1 MDNLTQL
8 IGERIGIARDSSGYS
23 QEALAKVLGFK
34 DRQTVSSIELGQRK
48 VSPEELVHVAKVLQK
63 PLDYFTDPYVVAE
76 KNQFSYR
83 TTSRSKDVLEAFE
96 HQAERLISASR
107 RFRKLLGETATP
119 VQPQLSSITK
129 GMPFDFVAYQGEQ
142 TAAAWSLGDVPALR
156 LREMAESKLGIS
168 ILFVDAPDTVSGAA
182 CHLRDGGVI
191 LINRNEAPCRLNFS
205 MGHEIFH
212 LLTWDKM
219 PPERL
224 DLEDDV
230 SHSRSKVEMLADTY
244 TGGLLMP
251 KSVIEVRWKNRGNQ
265 ALDLW
270 IRTHAQELR
279 VSSKALYW
287 RLVNLEFISKEDISV
302 KALKP
307 AGSVKGES
315 RPNLYNRSFVERLH
329 KVLSEG
335 YITVLKSTDLLD
347 CTIDDLRALFE
358 SYKLPVPF
366 AL

>member
-8 IGERIGIARDSSGYS
+8 IGERIGLARDSSGYS

-48 VSPEELVHVAKVLQK
+48 VSAEELVQVAKVLQK

-83 TTSRSKDVLEAFE
+83 TTSRSKDVLEAFQ

-119 VQPQLSSITK
+119 VQPQLPGITK
-129 GMPFDFVAYQGEQ
+129 GMPFDFVAFQGEQ
-142 TAAAWSLGDVPALR
+142 TAAAWSLGDIPALR
-156 LREMAESKLGIS
+156 LRDMAETKLGIS

-182 CHLRDGGVI
+182 CRLRDGGVI
-191 LINRNEAPCRLNFS
+191 LLNRNEAPCRLNFS

-219 PPERL
+219 PPEQL

-251 KSVIEVRWKNRGNQ
+251 KIIIEARWKNRGNQ
-265 ALDLW
+265 ALDSW

-279 VSSKALYW
+279 VSSTALYW
-287 RLVNLEFISKEDISV
+287 RLVNLEFISKDDISV

-358 SYKLPVPF
+358 SYKLSVPF